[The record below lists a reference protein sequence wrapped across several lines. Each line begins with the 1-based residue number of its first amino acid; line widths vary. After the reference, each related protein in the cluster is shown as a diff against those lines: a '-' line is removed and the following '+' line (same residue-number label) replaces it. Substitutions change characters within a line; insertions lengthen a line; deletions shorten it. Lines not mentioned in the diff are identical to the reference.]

1 MANLSNQQ
9 IKDTFYGLL
18 NLNTATTGI
27 TSTPQAIT
35 DGLGNNTGVRIGT
48 NFLSAP
54 TIANLDC
61 SLKPDML
68 GQGFGTSAT
77 APVANSQNRLVY
89 NIFYDTGVYS
99 YSALSY
105 NLNTVSTT
113 SDVLDFY
120 FYSLQLVPGYGVAPR
135 NLIMSGISLPT
146 TGATGVRTVT
156 LPSTLSFSGTGGG
169 YYVYAYYITNSGV
182 TPTVRITT
190 PTIAARNQA
199 FAETLGYYMNAANTA
214 AQLGSRIATITTTN
228 AFVINTLSVQSSYS
242 QSDIINNL
250 STTLAPAYGFGLRTI

>member
-1 MANLSNQQ
+1 MANLSGQTIQ
-9 IKDTFYGLL
+9 STYPGLL
-18 NLNTATTGI
+18 NLNVATTGI
-27 TSTPQAIT
+27 TSSPQAIT

-61 SLKPDML
+61 SLKPDMM
-68 GQGFGTSAT
+68 GQGFGTGASV
-77 APVANSQNRLVY
+77 PVANTQNRLVY
-89 NIFYDTGVYS
+89 NVFYDTGVYS
-99 YSALSY
+99 YSSLTY

-120 FYSLQLVPGYGVAPR
+120 FYSLQFVPNYGVAPR

-190 PTIAARNQA
+190 PSVGARNQA
-199 FAETLGYYMNAANTA
+199 FAETLGYYMNAANTS
-214 AQLGSRIATITTTN
+214 AQLGSRMASITPVN
-228 AFVINTLSVQSSYS
+228 AFVINTLPVQSSYS

-250 STTLAPAYGFGLRTI
+250 STTLGLGYGFGLRTI

>member
-1 MANLSNQQ
+1 MANLTNQQ
-9 IKDTFYGLL
+9 IKDTYYGLL
-18 NLNTATTGI
+18 NLNTATTGV

-61 SLKPDML
+61 SLKPDMM
-68 GQGFGTSAT
+68 GQGFQTT
-77 APVANSQNRLVY
+77 ASVPAANTHNRLIYGV
-89 NIFYDTGVYS
+89 FYDTGVYS
-99 YSALSY
+99 YSSLTY
-105 NLNTVSTT
+105 NLQTLSTT

-120 FYSLQLVPGYGVAPR
+120 FYTLQLVPGYGVAPKD
-135 NLIMSGISLPT
+135 LIMSGINLTT
-146 TGATGVRTVT
+146 TGSTGVKTIT

-182 TPTVRITT
+182 TQTVRVTT
-190 PTIAARNQA
+190 PAVVARNQA
-199 FAETLGYYMNAANTA
+199 FSETLGYYMNTTGNSANMGSRM
-214 AQLGSRIATITTTN
+214 AQLSPGS
-228 AFVINTLSVQSSYS
+228 AFVINTLPVQSSYS

-250 STTLAPAYGFGLRTI
+250 STTIGIGYGFGLRTI